1 MSKHP
6 LPGLMI
12 LIVQFFLL
20 IVASP
25 IILAAITVLII
36 FEYLLEGEGRNMI
49 SLLWGI
55 VPLVLLLTGLTWVFS
70 GQKYAISV
78 FLRIIFG
85 ALSFSYFVTVTN
97 PSDLTRVLE
106 SLKIPPRWALIP
118 SLSLTFVPRVIKDA
132 QETFETLTLRGEV
145 GGRWNILTWL
155 PRILAII
162 IASTIYRSEF
172 LAQALYFRGFGLPTR
187 THYKKVPMRASDIL
201 RIIYWLILVFG
212 LIQL

>member
-1 MSKHP
+1 
-6 LPGLMI
+6 MI
-12 LIVQFFLL
+12 LTVQFLLL

-49 SLLWGI
+49 NLLWGI

-70 GQKYAISV
+70 GQEYAISV
-78 FLRIIFG
+78 FLRIILG

-118 SLSLTFVPRVIKDA
+118 ALSLTFVPRVIKDA

-172 LAQALYFRGFGLPTR
+172 LAQALYFRGFGLSTR

>member
-1 MSKHP
+1 MVLSF
-6 LPGLMI
+6 
-12 LIVQFFLL
+12 QFFLL

-25 IILAAITVLII
+25 LILTLITLLII

-49 SLLWGI
+49 NLLSGI
-55 VPLVLLLTGLTWVFS
+55 VPVILLLTGLTWVFS
-70 GQKYAISV
+70 GQEYAISV

-85 ALSFSYFVTVTN
+85 ALTFSYFVTVTN

-106 SLKIPPRWALIP
+106 SVKIPPKWALIP
-118 SLSLTFVPRVIKDA
+118 SLTLTFVPRVIKDA

-145 GGRWNILTWL
+145 GGRWSILTWL
-155 PRILAII
+155 PKTLAIM

-187 THYKKVPMRASDIL
+187 THYKKVPIRVSDIF
-201 RIIYWLILVFG
+201 RFIYWLIFIFV
-212 LIQL
+212 LIQLK

>member
-1 MSKHP
+1 
-6 LPGLMI
+6 MI
-12 LIVQFFLL
+12 LTVQFFLL

-49 SLLWGI
+49 NLLWGI

-70 GQKYAISV
+70 GQEYAISV
-78 FLRIIFG
+78 FLRIILG

-118 SLSLTFVPRVIKDA
+118 SLSLTFVPRVIKDS

-155 PRILAII
+155 PRILAIM

-187 THYKKVPMRASDIL
+187 THYKKVPIRISDIF
-201 RIIYWLILVFG
+201 RFTYWLVFTIG
-212 LIQL
+212 LIQLK

>member
-1 MSKHP
+1 
-6 LPGLMI
+6 MI
-12 LIVQFFLL
+12 LTVQFLLL

-36 FEYLLEGEGRNMI
+36 FEYLLEREGRNMI
-49 SLLWGI
+49 NLLWGI

-70 GQKYAISV
+70 GQEYAISV
-78 FLRIIFG
+78 FLRIILG

-172 LAQALYFRGFGLPTR
+172 LAQALYFRGFGLSTR